1 MPKKESIAMI
11 LAGGQGS
18 RLSILTKNLAKPAV
32 PFGGRYRLID
42 FTLSNCCNS
51 RLDTVGVLTQY
62 EPFVLNS
69 HISGNR
75 LWGVGSQGGGVF
87 VLPPFMKQDGGEW
100 YKGTANAV
108 FQNIDFIDQYRP
120 KYVVVLSGDHV
131 YKMDYSALLSF
142 HKEQKADITIAVTP
156 VSWEEASRFG
166 IMNTDAVGRITEF
179 EEKPRQPKNNLASMG
194 IYVFTWPILRQQ
206 LLADDQDTT
215 SNHDFGRDI
224 IPRMLKERRKLYA
237 YPFQGYWRDVG
248 TLESLWLANM
258 DLLDDDPPLDLNDPC
273 WPIYSLDPVQP
284 PHYVTA
290 ISRPSR
296 ALVGE
301 GCLVNGAV
309 DHSVLF
315 PGVQVAEGAVIA
327 DSVIMPGAVIGA
339 NCRIYSAIIGAEANI
354 GEDCEI
360 GYDDSE
366 RITVVGSGIS
376 LPRRTIYTGCGDDA
390 GGIDVTDAN
399 GWRDLRLIM

>member
-1 MPKKESIAMI
+1 MPKKECIAMI

-62 EPFVLNS
+62 QPLVLNS

-75 LWGVGSQGGGVF
+75 LWGVGGQGGVF

-100 YKGTANAV
+100 YKGTANAIY
-108 FQNIDFIDQYRP
+108 QNIDFIEQYQP
-120 KYVVVLSGDHV
+120 KYVLVLSGDHV
-131 YKMDYSALLSF
+131 YKMNYTELLSF
-142 HKEQKADITIAVTP
+142 HKEQKADISIAVLP
-156 VSWEEASRFG
+156 VPWEEASRFG
-166 IMNTDAVGRITEF
+166 IMNTDAAGRITEF

-194 IYVFTWPILRQQ
+194 IYVFSWPVLKQQ
-206 LLADDQDTT
+206 LLADEQD
-215 SNHDFGRDI
+215 SASSHDFGRNV
-224 IPRMLKERRKLYA
+224 IPRMLKERRKLFA
-237 YPFQGYWRDVG
+237 YPFPGYWRDVG

-258 DLLDDDPPLDLNDPC
+258 DLLDDEPPLDLNDPC

-290 ISRPSR
+290 TAQPSR
-296 ALVGE
+296 AIIGE

-309 DHSVLF
+309 DRSVLF
-315 PGVQVAEGAVIA
+315 SGVQIAEGAVVA

-339 NCRIYSAIIGAEANI
+339 NTRVYAAIIGADASI
-354 GEDCEI
+354 GDDCEI
-360 GYDDSE
+360 GRQQSGE
-366 RITVVGSGIS
+366 ITVVGSGLSI
-376 LPRRTIYTGCGDDA
+376 PRRTVFTGCGDDL
-390 GGIDVTDAN
+390 GGIGVPDAA

>member
-1 MPKKESIAMI
+1 MPKKECIAMI

-18 RLSILTKNLAKPAV
+18 RLNILTKNLAKPAV

-62 EPFVLNS
+62 QPLVLNS

-75 LWGVGSQGGGVF
+75 LWGGGQGGVY
-87 VLPPFMKQDGGEW
+87 VLPPFMTQDGGQW

-108 FQNIDFIDQYRP
+108 YQNIDFIEQYRP
-120 KYVVVLSGDHV
+120 KYLLVLSGDHV
-131 YKMDYSALLSF
+131 YKMNYTSLLSF
-142 HKEQKADITIAVTP
+142 HKEQKADVSIAVIP
-156 VSWEEASRFG
+156 VPWEEASRFG
-166 IMNTDAVGRITEF
+166 IMNTDAAGRITEF

-194 IYVFTWPILRQQ
+194 IYVFNWPLLKDQ
-206 LLADDQDTT
+206 LLADERDCA
-215 SNHDFGRDI
+215 SSHDFGRDV
-224 IPRMLKERRKLYA
+224 IPRMLKARRKMFA

-258 DLLDDDPPLDLNDPC
+258 DLLDEDPPLDLNDPC
-273 WPIYSLDPVQP
+273 WPIYSLDPAQP

-290 ISRPSR
+290 AAQSVR
-296 ALVGE
+296 ALIGE
-301 GCLVNGAV
+301 GCLINGVV

-315 PGVQVAEGAVIA
+315 PGVQVAAGAQVV
-327 DSVIMPGAVIGA
+327 DSVVMPGAVIGA
-339 NCRIYSAIIGAEANI
+339 NAHIRTAIIGTDATI
-354 GEDCEI
+354 GEDCSI
-360 GYDDSE
+360 GCGDTGE
-366 RITVVGSGIS
+366 ITVVGSGLS
-376 LPRRTIYTGCGDDA
+376 VPRRTIFSGCGDGLGVIGVADA
-390 GGIDVTDAN
+390 A

>member
-1 MPKKESIAMI
+1 MPKKECVAMI

-51 RLDTVGVLTQY
+51 RIDTVGVLTQY
-62 EPFVLNS
+62 QPFVLNS

-75 LWGVGSQGGGVF
+75 LWGVGGQGGGVF
-87 VLPPFMKQDGGEW
+87 VLPPFMKQEGGEW

-108 FQNIDFIDQYRP
+108 FQNIDFIDQFHPR
-120 KYVVVLSGDHV
+120 YVLVLSGDHV
-131 YKMDYSALLSF
+131 YKMNYSALLSF
-142 HKEQKADITIAVTP
+142 HKEHTADITIAVIP
-156 VSWEEASRFG
+156 VPWEEASRFG
-166 IMNTDAVGRITEF
+166 IMSTDAAGRITEF

-194 IYVFTWPILRQQ
+194 IYVFNWPALKQQ
-206 LLADDQDTT
+206 LLADERESA
-215 SNHDFGRDI
+215 SNHDFGRDV
-224 IPRMLKERRKLYA
+224 IPRMLKERRKLFA

-248 TLESLWLANM
+248 TLESLWMANM
-258 DLLDDDPPLDLNDPC
+258 DLLADDPPLDINDPC

-290 ISRPSR
+290 AAQASR
-296 ALVGE
+296 ALIGE
-301 GCLVNGAV
+301 GCLINGMV

-315 PGVQVAEGAVIA
+315 SGVQVADGAVIA
-327 DSVIMPGAVIGA
+327 NSVVMPGAAIGA
-339 NCRIYSAIIGAEANI
+339 NTRVYGAIIGADASI

-360 GYDDSE
+360 GSDGSE
-366 RITVVGSGIS
+366 EITVVGSGIS
-376 LPRRTIYTGCGDDA
+376 IPRKTIFTGCGDDLGSIGVA
-390 GGIDVTDAN
+390 DAN